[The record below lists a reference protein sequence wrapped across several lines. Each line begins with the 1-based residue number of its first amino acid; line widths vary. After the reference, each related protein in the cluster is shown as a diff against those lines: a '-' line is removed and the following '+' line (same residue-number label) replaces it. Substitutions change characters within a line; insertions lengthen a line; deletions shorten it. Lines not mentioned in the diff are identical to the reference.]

1 MRPSYAFALALAV
14 ACIQSASADAQS
26 FGADPAFN
34 AGATLEDRFA
44 GASSNNYFGRQLVQ
58 LGDGSLVVAG
68 IVPAAFQAGSGN
80 VGLVRYGAAG
90 ERLAWPTPTASYIS
104 FFDRYITYP
113 NSTAATYGRV
123 DGLDSA
129 GGYLFLLASR
139 GNAGARDVDVIVF
152 TQGGAYVGT
161 VAAFASG
168 FDETGAGLMAYGA
181 TGGAL
186 RLVAVANYRNSVSG
200 RTIITA
206 RRYLVAANGALSV
219 DNAFGPFCSGIND
232 YPMPDGACDAGSACS
247 GNARATAA
255 VRTGSASPTLYV
267 GGFANSPGT
276 TVGRERTLVLAID
289 GATGLASPTFGRI
302 ATGIY
307 VENVFLVSFNGIAAR
322 DGGGGP
328 TSDAVYL
335 VAGKPTSAGAAQ
347 GYAAVRYLAQGGN
360 PPPNEGTSIDLAWAA
375 NGLRDLPP
383 FCGGTTCG
391 PSSRF
396 PFPRRAVL
404 AGERLVVV
412 GETVF
417 NGGGGNPEALLS
429 IIGAQGS
436 LDTHTTLAA
445 PRDSGGAWTGSAW
458 YDVVPRA
465 NGTLVATGVLYDTGV
480 SVLYGTLAYGPL
492 PDALFAN
499 GFE

>member
-1 MRPSYAFALALAV
+1 MRRSNGFALALAI
-14 ACIQSASADAQS
+14 ACLPPPPAAAQPY
-26 FGADPAFN
+26 GADPAFN

-58 LGDGSLVVAG
+58 LGDGTLVVAG

-90 ERLAWPTPTASYIS
+90 ERLAWPAPTASYVS

-113 NSTAATYGRV
+113 NITAATYVRV
-123 DGLDSA
+123 DDLDSA
-129 GGYLFLLASR
+129 GGYLFVLASR

-152 TQGGAYVGT
+152 TQGGTYVAT

-168 FDETGAGLMAYGA
+168 FDETGAGVVAYGPP
-181 TGGAL
+181 GGAL
-186 RLVAVANYRNSVSG
+186 RLVAVANYRNSISG

-206 RRYLVAANGALSV
+206 RRYLVAANGSLSV
-219 DNAFGPFCSGIND
+219 DNAFGPFGSGIND

-247 GNARATAA
+247 GNARDTSA

-267 GGFANSPGT
+267 GGFANSPGISA
-276 TVGRERTLVLAID
+276 GRERTLVLAID
-289 GATGLASPTFGRI
+289 GATGLASPSFGRI

-307 VENVFLVSFNGIAAR
+307 VENTYLVSFNGIAAR

-328 TSDAVYL
+328 ASDAVYL
-335 VAGKPTSAGAAQ
+335 VAGRPTLTGEAQ
-347 GYAAVRYLAQGGN
+347 GYAALRYLAQGGN
-360 PPPNEGTSIDLAWAA
+360 PPPNEGTSIDLAWAT
-375 NGLRDLPP
+375 NGVRDLPP

-391 PSSRF
+391 SSSRF

-404 AGERLVVV
+404 AGDRLVVV
-412 GETVF
+412 GENTL
-417 NGGGGNPEALLS
+417 NGGGIPEALLS

-445 PRDSGGAWTGSAW
+445 PRIGGGAWAGSAW

-465 NGTLVATGVLYDTGV
+465 NGTVVATGVLYDTGV
-480 SVLYGTLAYGPL
+480 SVLFGTLAYGPL